1 MRSTRTE
8 VKCSDITAFIDAK
21 SGRIALPIGADGAFS
36 VPMREDLVAEDPWV
50 LVNQPKGT
58 MQLRWNA
65 GLAPSVARQ
74 MTNAMRYGSLM
85 RIVRECDDV
94 QDTMRQFFPA
104 APRLS
109 VAGLRLTFRSSAV
122 APEAIIRSKD
132 GNRRLP
138 ADALGELFIPL
149 DSDLMEEDPVMT
161 LTESPVAVEIVTRK
175 SDAGP

>member
-1 MRSTRTE
+1 
-8 VKCSDITAFIDAK
+8 
-21 SGRIALPIGADGAFS
+21 
-36 VPMREDLVAEDPWV
+36 
-50 LVNQPKGT
+50 
-58 MQLRWNA
+58 MQLSWHA

-74 MTNAMRYGSLM
+74 MTNSIRYGRLM

-94 QDTMRQFFPA
+94 QETMRQFFPA

-122 APEAIIRSKD
+122 APAVLIHSKD

-138 ADALGELFIPL
+138 ADALGELIIPL
-149 DSDLMEEDPVMT
+149 DSDLVEEDPVMT

-175 SDAGP
+175 SEGGP